1 MEPGSP
7 TGLVG
12 DETRQSEKPGGAD
25 LEIGVTPW
33 LEDWSGPAETLVR
46 QAEFAE
52 RLGFGSFWLPE
63 SHFTGHS
70 ANPAPLLR
78 LAAVA
83 ARTTRLRLAT
93 TSYLLPVRHPLHVAA
108 EVAAL
113 DRLSDGRVI
122 LGVGRGFRPALFRA
136 FGVPAE
142 EKRDRF
148 EAALKRILAAWRGEP
163 VASDGDDRDGEGARP
178 VVLAPLPVQ
187 RPHPPVWVAGFGPKA
202 VSQAGRLGFPYLASP
217 IETLTVL
224 EDNYARHREAFSEG
238 HGGEGL
244 AVPVM
249 RTLFVSRNASLLARV
264 REALARQAAALSS
277 APIASLRRHADSK
290 VEDWALVGEPEA
302 VADAVCRYR
311 ERLGMSHLIA
321 RSHVPGAEP
330 AELAASLEL
339 VAGLDL

>member
-1 MEPGSP
+1 MERASSRGP
-7 TGLVG
+7 VG
-12 DETRQSEKPGGAD
+12 DGTRQTEKPGDAG
-25 LEIGVTPW
+25 LHIGVTPW

-46 QAEFAE
+46 QAELAE
-52 RLGFGSFWLPE
+52 RLGFRSFWLPE
-63 SHFTGHS
+63 SHFTGRS

-148 EAALKRILAAWRGEP
+148 EAALEVILAAWRGEP
-163 VASDGDDRDGEGARP
+163 VAIDGDDHTREEARP

-202 VSQAGRLGFPYLASP
+202 VSQAGRLGLPYLASP
-217 IETLTVL
+217 IETLAVL
-224 EDNYARHREAFSEG
+224 EDNYARHREAFTER
-238 HGGEGL
+238 HGGERL

-249 RTLFVSRNASLLARV
+249 RTLFVSRNASVLERV

-277 APIASLRRHADSK
+277 APIASLRRHADAK

-302 VADAVCRYR
+302 VADGVRRYR

-321 RSHVPGAEP
+321 RPHVPGAEP
-330 AELAASLEL
+330 AELAASLER
-339 VAGLDL
+339 VAALDL